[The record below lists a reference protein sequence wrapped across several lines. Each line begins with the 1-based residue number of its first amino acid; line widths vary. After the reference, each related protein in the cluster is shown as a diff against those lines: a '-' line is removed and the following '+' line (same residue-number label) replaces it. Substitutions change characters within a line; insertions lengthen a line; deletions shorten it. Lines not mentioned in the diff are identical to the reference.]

1 MKLSNQ
7 AMGALMMALQNSIME
22 QTDIVP
28 VLRDFD
34 FQTDDNLDL
43 VVINPPT
50 AKIPEE
56 FTANFQEKP
65 DAEV

>member
-1 MKLSNQ
+1 MKLSHQ

-28 VLRDFD
+28 VLQDFD

-56 FTANFQEKP
+56 FVANFQENP

>member
-1 MKLSNQ
+1 MKLSHQ
-7 AMGALMMALQNSIME
+7 AMGAVMIALQNSIMD
-22 QTDIVP
+22 QADIVP
-28 VLRDFD
+28 VLQDFD

-50 AKIPEE
+50 AKIPAE
-56 FTANFQEKP
+56 FIANFQGKI